1 MKAITIIEPWAS
13 MIAHGFKTIE
23 TRSWPTSYRGKIA
36 IHAGKGTPK
45 KEWMDN
51 VPEMMEMI
59 DGDVHP
65 GCIVA
70 YADLVDCKLITED
83 LVKEIKANHAEYIS
97 GFYKPGRYAFVLD
110 NIRPVDP
117 VEVNGKQR
125 LWNYDERR
133 QINAVATDNEY

>member
-1 MKAITIIEPWAS
+1 MKAITIKEPWAS

-36 IHAGKGTPK
+36 IHAGKGKPD
-45 KEWMDN
+45 KEWMKN

-70 YADLVDCKLITED
+70 YAELVGCERMTED
-83 LVKEIKANHAEYIS
+83 MIEDIQGNHAEYIS
-97 GFYKPGRYAFVLD
+97 GFYEPGRYAFMLD
-110 NIRPVDP
+110 NIRSVDP

-125 LWNYDERR
+125 LWNYDKKR
-133 QINAVATDNEY
+133 